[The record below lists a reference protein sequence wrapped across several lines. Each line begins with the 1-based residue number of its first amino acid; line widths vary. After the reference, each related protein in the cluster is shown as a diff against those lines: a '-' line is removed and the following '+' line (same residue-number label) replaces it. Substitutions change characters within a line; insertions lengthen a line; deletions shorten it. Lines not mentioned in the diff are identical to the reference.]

1 MSVQNGLPA
10 SLVCPLSVAG
20 AWSAGVR
27 AAVVCAGL
35 PLVYGVQRCACWR
48 VLRLWS
54 AASRAVFVAW
64 RSVQRV
70 NSRAVV
76 CVAVRLVC
84 CVAGLAAVC
93 CCRVLLCLLA
103 RPAARRGLSVHSVRR
118 SWSYG
123 LRCRYKRAALLLR
136 LRCLFYTAANSAR
149 LIMSS
154 ALAASFKL

>member
-1 MSVQNGLPA
+1 L
-10 SLVCPLSVAG
+10 LSV
-20 AWSAGVR
+20 
-27 AAVVCAGL
+27 
-35 PLVYGVQRCACWR
+35 
-48 VLRLWS
+48 
-54 AASRAVFVAW
+54 
-64 RSVQRV
+64 
-70 NSRAVV
+70 
-76 CVAVRLVC
+76 
-84 CVAGLAAVC
+84 
-93 CCRVLLCLLA
+93 LA